1 MKKIFPIQ
9 WCRNEHVFHR
19 GYSDHCYTAQWEA
32 CPFLRAALI
41 QLEPAYCP
49 GRSLQNRGRPI
60 LVMFTCLSSGVRVHL
75 TRQLSRGSSSLRE
88 TALIGTCPRLP
99 ILAVFTP
106 ADSGVQW
113 ARDLPFLSKSAGP
126 QRSSNVGLFHLPEL
140 S

>member
-49 GRSLQNRGRPI
+49 GRSPQNRGRPI
-60 LVMFTCLSSGVRVHL
+60 LVVFTCLSSGVLGNLKFHMDGYAVAQDL
-75 TRQLSRGSSSLRE
+75 TES
-88 TALIGTCPRLP
+88 GT
-99 ILAVFTP
+99 
-106 ADSGVQW
+106 
-113 ARDLPFLSKSAGP
+113 
-126 QRSSNVGLFHLPEL
+126 
-140 S
+140 

>member
-49 GRSLQNRGRPI
+49 GRSPQNRGRPI
-60 LVMFTCLSSGVRVHL
+60 LVVFTCLSCG
-75 TRQLSRGSSSLRE
+75 E
-88 TALIGTCPRLP
+88 TAQVVLAESTLTGTLFPRTYQLRSVVQRF
-99 ILAVFTP
+99 LCECYLVF
-106 ADSGVQW
+106 
-113 ARDLPFLSKSAGP
+113 
-126 QRSSNVGLFHLPEL
+126 
-140 S
+140 